1 MKKTAILSVVVLFLN
16 LFCVS
21 SALGESG
28 YIAGTIKHFNRI
40 GNYCPSSSNCTG
52 AKYTQSEYN
61 TALPVKN
68 AKVTLNVVFNQGSGE
83 TVIPIGTGSTN
94 SNGYYKFYWY
104 INPSDWTNYTT
115 NGVFQLRWNPA
126 HKDNRFTIK
135 SSSGGTWFFWG
146 SVSSLTSGTT
156 YNSPQS
162 LGTKQW
168 GSSNSP
174 NALTNLYEGAER
186 MWENLSTSSRMN
198 TYFTGIDIIAWD
210 DSECSTSCAYGDDK
224 RIVIDSEGSAYKPQG
239 RVMHEMGHIASH
251 LASRDQS
258 VKTCANLR
266 SSYNYATQ
274 TNFGW
279 ELDSQENGC
288 IQFEEGLATF
298 FADTAFYSQDAVS
311 PATCISDGICNL
323 MLEPSSGAVGTCASG
338 EDRWALTVDR
348 FLWDLY
354 DNNIDFTSETFSYTL
369 DDLINVIY
377 EFPNGTDDYQKNE
390 PWNSTLTSVVDLD
403 GRSGTDYLYHFI
415 YDFLGS
421 PGIPVLVNLLT
432 TYTSNCSPVGD

>member
-1 MKKTAILSVVVLFLN
+1 MKKITILSFVVFLLN

-21 SALGESG
+21 TALGESG
-28 YIAGTIKHFNRI
+28 YVSGTLKHFNKM
-40 GNYCPSSSNCTG
+40 GNYCPSYRDCTG
-52 AKYTQSEYN
+52 AKYPHTQYN

-83 TVIPIGTGSTN
+83 TVIPIGSGSTD
-94 SNGYYKFYWY
+94 STGYYKFYWY
-104 INPSDWTNYTT
+104 INPSNWTNYTT
-115 NGVFQLRWNPA
+115 NGMFQLRWNPA

-135 SSSGGTWFFWG
+135 NSSGATWFFWG
-146 SVSSLTSGTT
+146 AVSSLTSGTT
-156 YNSPQS
+156 SSSPQS

-198 TYFTGIDIIAWD
+198 TYFTGVDIIAWD
-210 DSECSTSCAYGDDK
+210 NSVCSSSCAYGDLK
-224 RIVIDSEGSAYKPQG
+224 KIIIDSEDSAYKPQG

-258 VKTCANLR
+258 VKTCAYLI
-266 SSYNYATQ
+266 SSYNYGTQ
-274 TNFGW
+274 TGTDWSLN
-279 ELDSQENGC
+279 SPENGC

-298 FADTAFYSQDAVS
+298 LADTAFYSQDAVS
-311 PATCISDGICNL
+311 PATCISDGICDL
-323 MLEPSSGAVGTCASG
+323 MLEPSSGAVGTCALG

-354 DNNIDFTSETFSYTL
+354 DDNADFTADTFTYSL
-369 DDLINVIY
+369 SDLIEVIY
-377 EFPNGTDDYQKNE
+377 TFPNGTGSYQKNE
-390 PWNSTLTSVVDLD
+390 PWDSTLTSVTEPD

-415 YDFLGS
+415 YDFLGF
-421 PGIPVLVNLLT
+421 PGIPVLTDLLT
-432 TYTSNCSPVGD
+432 IYTSNCAPVGQ